1 MPDQKL
7 LTQIPIM
14 SRSGQERIIECES
27 LPDNPEEICNI
38 LKEENAQMTAYLRFA
53 LYYNI
58 NRKGPETAVTI
69 LRKGLSQARGSN
81 DERIRLNNL
90 LVSLYYKMAKNH
102 KDRTQKSELLNEAIR
117 QLNTVSS
124 VSAQN
129 PITWVVKGFIYLGQ
143 NDPDAAYTAFKNA
156 WGLANHNIPA
166 LFGMARI
173 KYLRQEYKDA
183 LKLYQEILRLKPDLT
198 EPDPRVG
205 IGLCFNKLQ
214 NFDEA
219 IAAFDRAL
227 ELNPNNISASILLA
241 TLELDISKQF
251 EEVDVNDRLSNFVAA
266 MSRATK
272 VLETNPNH
280 SSALILLAHGL
291 FFQRDFKN
299 LIEAARRAEEHTDSK
314 PILAEAHFHQARAY
328 HVMEDYKKAL
338 YHYTQAINYNENHL
352 LSIYGYGQMLI
363 KFGRY
368 EEAKIIFETLRRQNP
383 NFLDVVTI
391 LAILAANTA
400 LEETESPR
408 KESAFEEFNLITKA
422 ISDNAYDNPEILI
435 VKSFAIEGKNAYK
448 SLQALNKAEEMYK
461 KANESIPLELFNK
474 KGNLFFKL
482 GDYAEASQCYRDA
495 LEKCELLPSP
505 QSDVRITLFYNLARS
520 YEASHN
526 FKEAQDL
533 YNQIINEHP
542 AFIPARLRLAAI
554 EEFHRN
560 NAKANDIY
568 NEILEFDENNVEVR
582 RRLAVNQIRQG
593 DVRLSRRSLEMIHS
607 ENKNDIVASTAL
619 GSLHLFKARSL
630 RQDRDL
636 REQAYKK
643 AVEYFQ
649 KALQKNPKNVWAANG
664 ITVAIAETGRFK
676 EAQELFWKLK
686 KHNPIP
692 EIIINYAHVCS
703 QMNEYNPA
711 ILAYEGVSKKSQHK
725 DVSVLEWIGRSC
737 YLLAKETKNLSKMDE
752 ALIWT
757 EKALRLAPTNKLIV
771 HNVALIQQSRAQLI
785 GEPEVVQ
792 SSTELM
798 SAIADVECAHRTFEY
813 LVIEG
818 PSYVNFDK
826 EVLNQRINFGR
837 STVSSL
843 ESKLEE
849 ALKQEEIRRKKEEE
863 AQERAERLRREQNK
877 IAMEEER
884 KKKEEFERAL
894 ENQRR
899 IDQQLREYTEKQSEI
914 WGEETKKRKSRKYI
928 DSDDEDPE
936 PFHKKAH
943 LGLDRS

>member
-7 LTQIPIM
+7 PTQIPIM
-14 SRSGQERIIECES
+14 LRTGQERIIDCES
-27 LPDNPEEICNI
+27 LSDNSEEICNK
-38 LKEENAQMTAYLRFA
+38 LKEDGAQMTVYLRLA
-53 LYYNI
+53 LYFNI
-58 NRKGPETAVTI
+58 NRKAPNVAIAI
-69 LRKGLSQARGSN
+69 LKRGLSLPRGSN
-81 DERIRLNNL
+81 DEKVRLNNL
-90 LVSLYYKMAKNH
+90 LVSLYYKMAKNT
-102 KDRTQKSELLNEAIR
+102 KDKQPKSDLLNEAIR

-124 VSAQN
+124 LSAQN
-129 PITWVVKGFIYLGQ
+129 PITWVVKGFIFLGR

-156 WGLANHNIPA
+156 YNLANHNIPA

-173 KYLRQEYKDA
+173 KYLRQEYKEA

-227 ELNPNNISASILLA
+227 EL
-241 TLELDISKQF
+241 LDISKQY
-251 EEVDVNDRLSNFVAA
+251 EEVGAHDRLTNFVSA
-266 MSRATK
+266 MNRANK
-272 VLETNPNH
+272 VLEINSSH
-280 SSALILLAHGL
+280 SSALILLAHGF
-291 FFQRDFKN
+291 FFQRDFEN
-299 LIEAARRAEEHTDSK
+299 LITAARRAEEHTDSK

-352 LSIYGYGQMLI
+352 LAIYGYGQMLI

-400 LEETESPR
+400 LEETDSS
-408 KESAFEEFNLITKA
+408 KKASAFEEFNKITQA
-422 ISDNAYDNPEILI
+422 INEGSYDNPEIFI
-435 VKSFAIEGKNAYK
+435 VKAHAIEGKNAYK
-448 SLQALNKAEEMYK
+448 SLQALKLAESMYI
-461 KANESIPLELFNK
+461 KANEPIPLELFNK
-474 KGNLFFKL
+474 KGNLHFKQ
-482 GDYAEASQCYRDA
+482 GKYADASECYREA
-495 LEKCELLPSP
+495 LKKCEQLPSP

-533 YNQIINEHP
+533 YSQIINEHP

-554 EEFHRN
+554 EEFHGN

-582 RRLAVNQIRQG
+582 KRLAVNQLRQG
-593 DVRLSRRSLEMIHS
+593 EIHESRRSLEMIHS
-607 ENKNDIVASTAL
+607 ENKHDIVASTAL
-619 GSLHLFKARSL
+619 GSLYLFRARSR
-630 RQDRDL
+630 RQDKEA
-636 REQAYKK
+636 RELSYKR

-664 ITVAIAETGRFK
+664 ITVAIAESGRFK
-676 EAQELFWKLK
+676 EAKEQFWKLK
-686 KHNPIP
+686 EHNPVP
-692 EIIINYAHVCS
+692 EITINYAHVCS
-703 QMNEYNPA
+703 QMNEHETA
-711 ILAYEGVSKKSQHK
+711 ILSYEGVSKKSQHK

-737 YLLAKETKNLSKMDE
+737 YLLAKETKNLNKMDE

-785 GEPEVVQ
+785 GEPGVVR

-798 SAIADVECAHRTFEY
+798 SAIGDVEFNDGSPH
-813 LVIEG
+813 
-818 PSYVNFDK
+818 VNFDK
-826 EVLNQRINFGR
+826 EVLNQRINFGH
-837 STVSSL
+837 ST
-843 ESKLEE
+843 
-849 ALKQEEIRRKKEEE
+849 
-863 AQERAERLRREQNK
+863 
-877 IAMEEER
+877 MEEER
-884 KKKEEFERAL
+884 RKREEMEKAI

-899 IDQQLREYTEKQSEI
+899 IDQQLREYTEKQSEV
-914 WGEETKKRKSRKYI
+914 WGEESKKRKSRKYI

-936 PFHKKAH
+936 PFQKV
-943 LGLDRS
+943 

>member
-1 MPDQKL
+1 
-7 LTQIPIM
+7 M

-53 LYYNI
+53 
-58 NRKGPETAVTI
+58 GPETAVTI

-328 HVMEDYKKAL
+328 HVM
-338 YHYTQAINYNENHL
+338 
-352 LSIYGYGQMLI
+352 
-363 KFGRY
+363 
-368 EEAKIIFETLRRQNP
+368 
-383 NFLDVVTI
+383 
-391 LAILAANTA
+391 
-400 LEETESPR
+400 
-408 KESAFEEFNLITKA
+408 
-422 ISDNAYDNPEILI
+422 
-435 VKSFAIEGKNAYK
+435 
-448 SLQALNKAEEMYK
+448 
-461 KANESIPLELFNK
+461 
-474 KGNLFFKL
+474 
-482 GDYAEASQCYRDA
+482 
-495 LEKCELLPSP
+495 
-505 QSDVRITLFYNLARS
+505 
-520 YEASHN
+520 
-526 FKEAQDL
+526 
-533 YNQIINEHP
+533 
-542 AFIPARLRLAAI
+542 
-554 EEFHRN
+554 
-560 NAKANDIY
+560 
-568 NEILEFDENNVEVR
+568 
-582 RRLAVNQIRQG
+582 
-593 DVRLSRRSLEMIHS
+593 
-607 ENKNDIVASTAL
+607 
-619 GSLHLFKARSL
+619 
-630 RQDRDL
+630 
-636 REQAYKK
+636 
-643 AVEYFQ
+643 
-649 KALQKNPKNVWAANG
+649 
-664 ITVAIAETGRFK
+664 
-676 EAQELFWKLK
+676 
-686 KHNPIP
+686 
-692 EIIINYAHVCS
+692 
-703 QMNEYNPA
+703 
-711 ILAYEGVSKKSQHK
+711 
-725 DVSVLEWIGRSC
+725 
-737 YLLAKETKNLSKMDE
+737 
-752 ALIWT
+752 
-757 EKALRLAPTNKLIV
+757 
-771 HNVALIQQSRAQLI
+771 
-785 GEPEVVQ
+785 
-792 SSTELM
+792 
-798 SAIADVECAHRTFEY
+798 
-813 LVIEG
+813 
-818 PSYVNFDK
+818 
-826 EVLNQRINFGR
+826 
-837 STVSSL
+837 
-843 ESKLEE
+843 
-849 ALKQEEIRRKKEEE
+849 
-863 AQERAERLRREQNK
+863 
-877 IAMEEER
+877 
-884 KKKEEFERAL
+884 
-894 ENQRR
+894 
-899 IDQQLREYTEKQSEI
+899 
-914 WGEETKKRKSRKYI
+914 
-928 DSDDEDPE
+928 
-936 PFHKKAH
+936 
-943 LGLDRS
+943 